1 MEINK
6 SLIAFFLA
14 FLILVSSCKTYTS
27 NVILKTDS
35 QDLNWSA
42 AYEKTLVAYSLRP
55 GDKFQFTLY
64 TNLGE
69 AIIDPSGKLVSA
81 SASGSASS
89 STSSST
95 NTAVAGKPV
104 YEVSEAGT
112 CFFPVIGKFTVSGLK
127 ISELDSLLSAKYEE
141 LYNEVYVVSKVTNKR
156 IVVLGS
162 QGGKIIP
169 FENSNLNLLEVIAT
183 YGGLDDKAKGYNIRV
198 LRGDLKNPEV
208 QVINLKTIGDMKSS
222 IVRLQPDDIVYIEPV
237 RKPFSEGLRDNMMIF
252 QVVNLMF
259 TLTILVERIATI

>member
-6 SLIAFFLA
+6 SLIAFFLG

-81 SASGSASS
+81 AAPSS
-89 STSSST
+89 SSSSAT
-95 NTAVAGKPV
+95 STSTAVAGKPV

-141 LYNEVYVVSKVTNKR
+141 LYNEVFVVSKVTNKR

-183 YGGLDDKAKGYNIRV
+183 YGGLDEKAKGYNIRV

-208 QVINLKTIGDMKSS
+208 QVINLKTISDMKSS

>member
-69 AIIDPSGKLVSA
+69 AIIDPSGKLVPA
-81 SASGSASS
+81 ATSGSS
-89 STSSST
+89 STTST

-112 CFFPVIGKFTVSGLK
+112 CFFPVIGKLTISGLK
-127 ISELDSLLSAKYEE
+127 ISELDSLLSVKYEE

-183 YGGLDDKAKGYNIRV
+183 YGGLDNKAKGYNIRV

-208 QVINLKTIGDMKSS
+208 QVVNLKTIGDMKSS
-222 IVRLQPDDIVYIEPV
+222 IVRLQPDDIVYIETV
-237 RKPFSEGLRDNMMIF
+237 RKPFSEGLQDNMMIF
-252 QVVNLMF
+252 QVVNIIF
-259 TLTILVERIATI
+259 TLTILVERLATI

>member
-6 SLIAFFLA
+6 SLIAFFLG
-14 FLILVSSCKTYTS
+14 FLILISSCKTYTS
-27 NVILKTDS
+27 NVILKTES

-42 AYEKTLVAYSLRP
+42 TYEKTLVAYTLRP
-55 GDKFQFTLY
+55 GDKFQFSLY

-69 AIIDPSGKLVSA
+69 AIIDPSGKLVNTA
-81 SASGSASS
+81 ASS
-89 STSSST
+89 STTSTTSSVS
-95 NTAVAGKPV
+95 TAVSGKPV

-112 CFFPVIGKFTVSGLK
+112 CFFPVIGKLSISGMK
-127 ISELDSLLSAKYEE
+127 ISELDSLLSSKYEE

-156 IVVLGS
+156 IVVIGS
-162 QGGKIIP
+162 KGGKIIP
-169 FENSNLNLLEVIAT
+169 FENSNLNLLELIAT
-183 YGGLDDKAKGYNIRV
+183 YGGLDNDAKGYNIRI

-208 QVINLKTIGDMKSS
+208 QVVNLETIGDMKNS

-237 RKPFSEGLRDNMMIF
+237 RKPFSEGLRDNMMVF

-259 TLTILVERIATI
+259 TLTILIERLATI

>member
-35 QDLNWSA
+35 QDLTWSA

-81 SASGSASS
+81 ATSGSS
-89 STSSST
+89 STTST

-112 CFFPVIGKFTVSGLK
+112 CFFPVIGKLTISGLK

-183 YGGLDDKAKGYNIRV
+183 YGGLDNKAKGYNIRV

-208 QVINLKTIGDMKSS
+208 QVVNLKTIGDMKSS
-222 IVRLQPDDIVYIEPV
+222 IVRLQPDDIVYIETV
-237 RKPFSEGLRDNMMIF
+237 RKPFSEGLQDNMMIF
-252 QVVNLMF
+252 QVVNIIF
-259 TLTILVERIATI
+259 TLTILVERLATI